1 MPVGDVHKQLMQ
13 QVAEFRDRDAFKCL
27 FQHFAPRVKALM
39 IKSGAAS
46 GEAED
51 IAQDVMMRVWLK
63 SIQYSNAKGAVSTW
77 VYTIARNVRIDRLR
91 RGSSR
96 PYEDIDE
103 IEVASDDAGAEAEV
117 LAMQQAKHVNR
128 ALATLPNEQ
137 KQIIE
142 MAFQQNM
149 TQSEIAGRLSLPLG
163 TIKSRMRL
171 AYQKLRVN
179 LEDVK

>member
-13 QVAEFRDRDAFKCL
+13 QVAEFRDREAFKSL

-137 KQIIE
+137 KTDYRNGLSAKHDSIGNSRSPV
-142 MAFQQNM
+142 AA
-149 TQSEIAGRLSLPLG
+149 AGHYKIPACDWP
-163 TIKSRMRL
+163 IK
-171 AYQKLRVN
+171 N
-179 LEDVK
+179 